1 MMYVRKL
8 RRLLPGLNSKHNL
21 SLTRSPLRGRSY
33 LGGHGITRLG
43 YEDNIEPGDGWG
55 TPVRIYPPR
64 DRSLHCSVPKRIR
77 QAFTEARICLR
88 SKAPTAAAIMC
99 RKTLEGVCSEHGVKS
114 GTLAAQLKKLK
125 ENGVIE
131 GRLFEWAE
139 ALRTIGNEAAH
150 GVEFVVSP
158 EDAQDTLEFTEALI
172 EYVFTYRDKIE
183 SFKKRRA
190 KASSPSDKEHTL

>member
-1 MMYVRKL
+1 
-8 RRLLPGLNSKHNL
+8 
-21 SLTRSPLRGRSY
+21 
-33 LGGHGITRLG
+33 
-43 YEDNIEPGDGWG
+43 
-55 TPVRIYPPR
+55 
-64 DRSLHCSVPKRIR
+64 
-77 QAFTEARICLR
+77 
-88 SKAPTAAAIMC
+88 MC

-158 EDAQDTLEFTEALI
+158 EDAQDTLEFTEAMI